1 MIVPQFW
8 AEGRL
13 QHRQK
18 GRQVTVRR
26 FGWSDTGQLEAQ
38 AHADQRTHQA
48 LERIIAGATLGRR
61 EPKVPYNGGE
71 GVPIREEIINRQG
84 EAILTRN
91 AYGALCL
98 NTPNVFFADIDF
110 EFKPSLRFTLAVLT
124 ALLLGAAL
132 MGWMTS
138 SKAIFGVLLMTAMLT
153 ASPLAGSLHRMSL
166 RLRGGAQKAARQ
178 RVMNFLV
185 KNPAWN
191 LRLYRTPAG
200 LRVMATQRT
209 FAPNEPE
216 VSQCFSALGTDP
228 VYVRM
233 CLRQQCFRARVSAKP
248 WRIGIQSHLKPRPG
262 VWPVAAAHLPRRS
275 AWIASYE
282 ARAQDFAACT
292 FLEAAGSGTVNK
304 DVAPVQQWHDA
315 LSKACSTLPIA

>member
-13 QHRQK
+13 QHRQN

-26 FGWSDTGQLEAQ
+26 FGWSDTSQLEAQ

-61 EPKVPYNGGE
+61 EPKVPYNGAD
-71 GVPIREEIINRQG
+71 GVPIREEIISRQG

-91 AYGALCL
+91 AYGALCI

-110 EFKPSLRFTLAVLT
+110 ECKPSFRLMLAALTTLILC
-124 ALLLGAAL
+124 AAL
-132 MGWMTS
+132 MGWVTA
-138 SKAIFGVLLMTAMLT
+138 SKAVFGVLLMTAVWT

-191 LRLYRTPAG
+191 VRLYRTPAG
-200 LRVMATQRT
+200 LRVMASHRT
-209 FAPNEPE
+209 FAPNDPE
-216 VSQCFSALGTDP
+216 VAQCFSALGADP

-248 WRIGIQSHLKPRPG
+248 WRIGIQGHLKPRPG
-262 VWPVAAAHLPRRS
+262 VWPVAPAHLPRRS
-275 AWIASYE
+275 AWIANYE

-292 FLEAAGSGTVNK
+292 FLEAAGSGMVDK